1 MAAFP
6 KYTYLHVTGAT
17 GLVIKQIPG
26 TLAAVCVNK
35 ALVGTVTLKDGGNT
49 IAVLTNGTTA
59 PLGSVLFGG
68 PGGVQFAS
76 LNVSTTTGAEDLTIC
91 YE

>member
-17 GLVIKQIPG
+17 GLVVKASQG
-26 TLAAVCVNK
+26 ALAGICVNK
-35 ALVGTVTLKDGGNT
+35 ALVGTLTVKDGGTT

-59 PLGSVLFGG
+59 PLGMTLVG
-68 PGGVQFAS
+68 PIEFAS
-76 LNVSTTTGAEDLTIC
+76 LNVSTTTGAEDVTVI